1 MIKIFSTHGQEKY
14 KQQIMDILSE
24 SKIYSNPGRENVL
37 ELCGNAANVT
47 LLKVPYFSMKSLV
60 EGIMGKFWQ
69 LTT

>member
-37 ELCGNAANVT
+37 ELCGKAANVT
-47 LLKVPYFSMKSLV
+47 LLKVPYF
-60 EGIMGKFWQ
+60 
-69 LTT
+69 